1 MKSFTLK
8 LKYKVDGRSYTATA
22 TENEHFAL
30 KLRRKGHCLSA
41 QITPK
46 TPLQITDF
54 TLQTH
59 YVYNSKSRIFA
70 TATKAGPT
78 AWNTRRSRKWASF
91 PS

>member
-22 TENEHFAL
+22 AENEHFTL

-59 YVYNSKSRIFA
+59 YVYNSKSRIFDRR
-70 TATKAGPT
+70 TAGL
-78 AWNTRRSRKWASF
+78 
-91 PS
+91 